1 LFCLYQDWSEIPH
14 IGLDVLKLLSLDTA
28 RGEVYLSEFRLVCK
42 GWLLEHDQFA
52 LRLNLTPE
60 LRQIT
65 IEEMRFFLARFPSAQ
80 DISVCD
86 SHTLYAL
93 YAIYPRD
100 DCPMWSKALDG
111 LNPTKIRTLSIRNL
125 GNSNL
130 GDSDCLTALIG
141 FTALTELNLYGPR
154 CAALDLRALEGLTA
168 LKTIDLSGTQ
178 SMLRDDEFIS
188 LAGLTNLTNLNLAN
202 CRKLSNRGF
211 ATLTCFTALT
221 RLDLT
226 GTRVNDE
233 VILNHLTKLTALTWL
248 VVSTQNYVPYYGPRI
263 STGVIQQLALK
274 LPDMVLISAPLPT
287 VDQI

>member
-1 LFCLYQDWSEIPH
+1 
-14 IGLDVLKLLSLDTA
+14 
-28 RGEVYLSEFRLVCK
+28 
-42 GWLLEHDQFA
+42 
-52 LRLNLTPE
+52 
-60 LRQIT
+60 
-65 IEEMRFFLARFPSAQ
+65 
-80 DISVCD
+80 
-86 SHTLYAL
+86 
-93 YAIYPRD
+93 
-100 DCPMWSKALDG
+100 MWSKALDG

-233 VILNHLTKLTALTWL
+233 VILNHLTKLTALKWL

-274 LPDMVLISAPLPT
+274 LQDMVLISAPLPT